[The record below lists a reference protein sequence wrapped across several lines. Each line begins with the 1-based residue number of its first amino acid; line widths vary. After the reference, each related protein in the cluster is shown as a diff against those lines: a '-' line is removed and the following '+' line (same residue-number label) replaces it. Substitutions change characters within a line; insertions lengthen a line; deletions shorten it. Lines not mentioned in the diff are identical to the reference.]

1 MANIAYPKGAQKILS
16 ASINFAAHTI
26 KAALVTTAYTFSA
39 AHEFISDVGTRIGT
53 DQELTNKSITGGVL
67 DADDLDFGALAPGN
81 TIKAVIV
88 YRDTGSAAT
97 SPLLF
102 YFDVITGLPFATN
115 GGALTIPWDSGV
127 KKIARLKLPVFPKG
141 GEKMFSGSI
150 NYGADTIKVAAIPA
164 AYVYDA
170 AHEFLTDLGTVIGTA
185 QTLSGKSV
193 TGGVFDADDID
204 FGNLAA
210 GSSIGSL
217 VFYKDTGSA
226 ATSPLLMHVTD
237 ITGFPLN
244 TNGSG
249 VSMRW
254 SNGAAKIISLI
265 PA

>member
-1 MANIAYPKGAQKILS
+1 MANSAYPKGAQRILS
-16 ASINFAAHTI
+16 AGVNFAAHTI

-39 AHEFISDVGTRIGT
+39 AHEFISEVGTRIGT
-53 DQELTNKSITGGVL
+53 DRELTNKSITGGVL

-102 YFDVITGLPFATN
+102 YFDVVTGLPFATN
-115 GGALTIPWDSGV
+115 GGAVTIPWDASA

-141 GEKMFSGSI
+141 GEKMLSGAI
-150 NYGADTIKVAAIPA
+150 NFETDTIKVASIPA

-170 AHEFLTDLGTVIGTA
+170 AHEFLPDLGTVIGTA
-185 QTLSGKSV
+185 QTLTGKSV
-193 TGGVFDADDID
+193 AGGVFDANDID

-210 GSSIGSL
+210 GSSVGSL

-226 ATSPLLMHVTD
+226 ATSPLLLHVTD
-237 ITGFPLN
+237 VTGFPVD

-254 SNGAAKIISLI
+254 SNGAAKILSLI

>member
-1 MANIAYPKGAQKILS
+1 MANSAYPKGAQRILS
-16 ASINFAAHTI
+16 AGINFAAHTI

-39 AHEFISDVGTRIGT
+39 AHEFLSEVGTRVGT
-53 DQELTNKSITGGVL
+53 DQELLNKSVTGGVL

-88 YRDTGSAAT
+88 YRDTGNAST

-102 YFDVITGLPFATN
+102 YFDVVTGLPFATN
-115 GGALTIPWDSGV
+115 GGAVTIPWDAGV

-141 GEKMFSGSI
+141 GEKMFSGAI
-150 NYGADTIKVAAIPA
+150 NFETDTIKVVAIPE
-164 AYVYDA
+164 AYVYDPA
-170 AHEFLTDLGTVIGTA
+170 DEFLADLGAVIGTA
-185 QTLSGKSV
+185 QTLAGKSV
-193 TGGVFDADDID
+193 AGGVFDATDID

-226 ATSPLLMHVTD
+226 ATSPLLLHVTD
-237 ITGFPLN
+237 VTGFPVD

-254 SNGAAKIISLI
+254 SNGAAKILSLI